1 MIIMAAVPGMVSIY
15 DYIAA
20 GSSDAYIFATQEI
33 R

>member
-1 MIIMAAVPGMVSIY
+1 MFFGMVPNMLNIC
-15 DYIAA
+15 DYMAA

>member
-1 MIIMAAVPGMVSIY
+1 MFFCTVPNTLNIY
-15 DYIAA
+15 DYLAA

>member
-1 MIIMAAVPGMVSIY
+1 MFSMTFVPGTVSIY

-20 GSSDAYIFATQEI
+20 GSNDAYIFATQEI